1 MKNNLKIVAVEPI
14 GISKEKETEL
24 KHFFEKYECTF
35 NVYYDRKEDK
45 ASLIERI
52 ADNDIAIISNIPL
65 RKEVLEKCPNLKLL
79 AVAFTGLDHID
90 MEYCK
95 ERNID
100 VINASGY
107 ATRAVSELAVGMIL
121 DVYRKISDFNNS
133 IRDGGGRNN
142 FLGRE
147 LYQKTVGIIGM
158 GAIGKQTSLLLKAF
172 GCNVLAYSHSSNLVM
187 EREGI
192 KYVDFNTLMQESDI
206 ISLHVPLTSETENL
220 INKEN
225 LKLCKSSAILI
236 NTSRGKVVNSEDL
249 AFALNNN
256 LLAGAAVDVYETEP
270 PLKNSHPLLQAK
282 NCICLP
288 HIAYATRESFD
299 KRIDIVIGN
308 IEKWLSK

>member
-1 MKNNLKIVAVEPI
+1 MKKNLKITAIEPI
-14 GISKEKETEL
+14 GINKEKESEL
-24 KHFFEKYECTF
+24 KLFFEKYECTF
-35 NVYYDRKEDK
+35 NVFYDRKEDN

-52 ADNDIAIISNIPL
+52 ADNDVAIVSNIPL
-65 RKEVLEKCPNLKLL
+65 KKEVLEKCPNLKLL
-79 AVAFTGLDHID
+79 AVAFTGIDHID
-90 MEYCK
+90 MEYCR
-95 ERNID
+95 ERNIE

-107 ATRAVSELAVGMIL
+107 ATRAVSELVVGMIL
-121 DVYRKISDFNNS
+121 DVYRKISEFNDS
-133 IRDGGGRNN
+133 IREGKGRNN
-142 FLGRE
+142 FLGSE

-172 GCNVLAYSHSSNLVM
+172 GCNVLAYSRSNNLVM

-206 ISLHVPLTSETENL
+206 ISLHVPLTTETENL
-220 INKEN
+220 INKDN
-225 LKLCKSSAILI
+225 LKLCKPSAILI

-256 LLAGAAVDVYETEP
+256 LLAGATVDVYETEP
-270 PLKNSHPLLQAK
+270 PLKNTHPLLQAK

-288 HIAYATRESFD
+288 HIAYATKESFD
-299 KRIDIVIGN
+299 KRINIVASN

>member
-35 NVYYDRKEDK
+35 NVYYDRKEDSD
-45 ASLIERI
+45 SLIERI

-95 ERNID
+95 ERNIE

-187 EREGI
+187 EREGV

-225 LKLCKSSAILI
+225 LKLCKPSAILI

-299 KRIDIVIGN
+299 KRIDIVISN